1 MNSSDYEKLGALY
14 LGRPVAEPPSVLP
27 LLLPSKH
34 LVTHGVIVGMTGS
47 GKTGLGAVLLEECAI
62 DGIPAIVI
70 DPKGD
75 LGNLLL
81 TFPKLD
87 AASFAPWA
95 PPGEDP
101 QALAERHTKGLAEW
115 GQDGARIAR
124 FENAVERVLYTPGSS
139 LGRPLALLP
148 SLGAPP
154 AGTDVEVLRERAL
167 ATTSGLL
174 SLVGVDADPVQSPEH
189 SLVATILLEAWTNG
203 RGLDITGLLR
213 AIQQPPFAN
222 LGVMDVES
230 VVPSKSR
237 AALAVKLNN
246 AFASPAMAGFLQGD
260 PLDAGRLLFTPEGK
274 PKLSILSLAHLSDA
288 DRMFFVTVLLGEVLA
303 WMRAQSGTTSLRA
316 VLYMDEVFGFFP
328 PVANPPS
335 KTPMLTLL
343 KQARAFGLGVV
354 LATQNPVDLDYKGLS
369 NTGTWML
376 GRLQTERDK
385 LRVLDGLEG
394 AASGHGFNRAE
405 MDSLL
410 SGLTQRRFLLHSVHE
425 PEPQLLQTR
434 WALSYLRGPLSREEM
449 RKLATP
455 AETRTPQPATAI
467 RNSLTPPAPTTA
479 SPNANTRPVLPPEVK
494 EFFFVRSDLPR
505 VTQYRPGLLCKA
517 SLHYVDAKAGLDTW
531 MTPNLLAPLGEDGPE
546 WDKAWFLGTSDVEL
560 LTTPNAEASFST
572 LPAAASKPA
581 SYKAWE
587 KQTVTH
593 LQRDRPLVLLTVPEV
608 SLTSTVGEAR
618 DAFAARLAQHMREL
632 RDAEV
637 EKLQAKWQPKILK
650 AKDKVLK
657 AERKLDDA
665 KSASS
670 TQVLTSGIEIG
681 ASVLGAMFGSG
692 RRSAATAASRAAR
705 SARTVTRSS
714 SSKESAQADLDQA
727 KEELQRLQ
735 TDVNAALEEIKKSW
749 HPEHAEIVEKPVAA
763 KKADLKIER
772 FVLTWVPV

>member
-14 LGRPVAEPPSVLP
+14 LGRPVAEPASVLP

-101 QALAERHTKGLAEW
+101 QALADRHAKGLAEW

-124 FENAVERVLYTPGSS
+124 FESAVERVLYTPGST

-189 SLVATILLEAWTNG
+189 SLVATILLDAWTNG
-203 RGLDITGLLR
+203 RGLDIVGLLR

-230 VVPSKSR
+230 VVPSKNR

-260 PLDAGRLLFTPEGK
+260 PLDAGRLLYTPEGK

-354 LATQNPVDLDYKGLS
+354 LATQNPVDLDYKGLA

-385 LRVLDGLEG
+385 MRVLDGLEG
-394 AASGHGFNRAE
+394 AASGTGFKRAE
-405 MDSLL
+405 MDTLL

-425 PEPQLLQTR
+425 PAPQLLQTR
-434 WALSYLRGPLSREEM
+434 WALSYLRGPLSRDEM

-455 AETRTPQPATAI
+455 VETRTPQPATAI
-467 RNSLTPPAPTTA
+467 RDSLAPPAPVAAATMSSA
-479 SPNANTRPVLPPEVK
+479 RPVLPPEVK

-505 VTQYRPGLLCKA
+505 VMQYKPGLLCKA

-531 MTPNLLAPLGEDGPE
+531 ITPTLLAPLGDEGPQWE
-546 WDKAWFLGTSDVEL
+546 KAWFFTGEVPLNA
-560 LTTPNAEASFST
+560 TPNAEATFAA
-572 LPAAASKPA
+572 LPAAATKLA

-587 KQTVTH
+587 KQSVTH
-593 LQRDRPLVLLTVPEV
+593 LQRDRPLALLTVPEV
-608 SLTSTVGEAR
+608 KFTSHVGEAR
-618 DAFAARLAQHMREL
+618 DAFVARLTQHMREL
-632 RDAEV
+632 RDEEV
-637 EKLQAKWQPKILK
+637 EKLAGKWEPKILK
-650 AKDKVLK
+650 AKEKVLK
-657 AERKLDDA
+657 AQRKLEDL
-665 KSASS
+665 KSAGS
-670 TQVLTSGIEIG
+670 TQMLTSGIEIG
-681 ASVLGAMFGSG
+681 ASVLGAMFGRG
-692 RRSAATAASRAAR
+692 RAATAATRAAR

-714 SSKESAQADLDQA
+714 NSKENAQEDFEQA
-727 KEELQRLQ
+727 QVELQRLQ
-735 TDVNAALEEIKKSW
+735 ADVNTALEEIKKSW
-749 HPEHAEIVEKPVAA
+749 HPEHANIVEKAVAA

-772 FVLTWVPV
+772 LVLTWVPV